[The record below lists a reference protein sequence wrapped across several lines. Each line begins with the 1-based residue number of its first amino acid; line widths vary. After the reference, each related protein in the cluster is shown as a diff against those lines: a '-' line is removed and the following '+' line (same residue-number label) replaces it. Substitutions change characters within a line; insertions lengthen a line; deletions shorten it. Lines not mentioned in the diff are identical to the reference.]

1 MKYAIYG
8 DSYADGNYAKN
19 YNKHLWAAYLA
30 RQLGATAIDYYG
42 RGASSFFYSYK
53 KILATQHNNYDNIIV
68 AVTEPTRYTVS
79 VPNWNGTL
87 VDITGIG
94 NLAQLKPD
102 LRSQLM
108 GWFASL
114 DIDLME
120 TAQELMIQHILE
132 LYPKAILVPC
142 FHYSFTPARRTA
154 SGWDDFCLC
163 AIGHEGVKAAG
174 LEGTGHV
181 NERGGI
187 DGILGHI
194 PADWH
199 PAVAKMIKDH
209 VVNAVKP
216 YMPPGLQL
224 RHPPSNYYNMTR

>member
-8 DSYADGNYAKN
+8 DSYADGNLQN
-19 YNKHLWAAYLA
+19 LNLNNNSWATHLA
-30 RQLGATAIDYYG
+30 RRLGATTIDYHAAAG
-42 RGASSFFYSYK
+42 SSFYYTYQ
-53 KILATQHNNYDNIIV
+53 KILATQHNYDGIIV
-68 AVTEPTRYTVS
+68 TVTEPMRYTKILEGNKFISGIDS
-79 VPNWNGTL
+79 VKTIVNYKNRQ
-87 VDITGIG
+87 D
-94 NLAQLKPD
+94 
-102 LRSQLM
+102 LM
-108 GWFASL
+108 GWFTSMDL
-114 DIDLME
+114 DFME